1 MARAKSPEKRDAIL
15 EAATDEI
22 AEVGLGAATA
32 KIAARAGMASGSLF
46 TYFPTKEDL
55 LNELYLALKQELY
68 VRVNLDFPVGK
79 SLEKRLRH
87 VWLAYVG
94 LAIEAPARRKTSLQL
109 NVSDIVTPET
119 RARSMLGQENLAAV
133 SRELEERG
141 RKRGLPKGFTAAAM
155 LAMLET
161 TADFAPGSKGK
172 QAEMEERAFQVFWRM
187 VR

>member
-32 KIAARAGMASGSLF
+32 KIAARAGMATGSLF

-55 LNELYLALKQELY
+55 LNELYLALKREMY
-68 VRVNLDFPVGK
+68 DRVNADFPTGK

-87 VWLAYVG
+87 VWLTYVE
-94 LAIEAPARRKTSLQL
+94 LAVDAPAMRKTSLQL
-109 NVSDIVTPET
+109 NVSDVITQET
-119 RARSMLGQENLAAV
+119 RARSAQGQGNLATV
-133 SRELEERG
+133 LRELEDRG
-141 RKRGLPKGFTAAAM
+141 QKRGLPKGFIAAAM

-161 TADFAPGSKGK
+161 TADFSQSGKVK
-172 QAEMEERAFQVFWRM
+172 QAEMKERAFQAFWRM